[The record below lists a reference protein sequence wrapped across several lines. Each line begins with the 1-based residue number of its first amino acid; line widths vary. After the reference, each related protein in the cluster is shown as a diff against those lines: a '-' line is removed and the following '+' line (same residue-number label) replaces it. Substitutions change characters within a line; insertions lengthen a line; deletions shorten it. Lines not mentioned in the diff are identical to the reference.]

1 MDERN
6 DGQQERTQPT
16 EPVSPWTELGTSGT
30 VRPES
35 SDEPFSPASSQAPW
49 PAAAEQ
55 GNPPV
60 SPSGDYAPGSYSPD
74 GYVPESDP
82 PGSYGA
88 ESYGPGAYG
97 PGGYRPGGYR
107 PGGYGP
113 GGYPPGG
120 YGPGGYGSDTYPPG
134 GYGPG
139 GYIPANSWSTVPGDP
154 RRGRKVVAI
163 VAVVLM
169 LIGAGAGVGI
179 AYLSRSNQSSAAG
192 LAASPAG
199 HSLTTA
205 QIAAAVDPAVV
216 DIDTNVG
223 EGTGMIATSN
233 GEIITNNHVIEDAS
247 SIKVSID
254 NGGTYT
260 ATVVGTDAAADVAVL
275 QLEGVSGLPTVKF
288 GNSSAVSIGSSVV
301 AIGNA
306 GGQGFPSTVTAGAVT
321 ALGRTI
327 MASNDSGTTETLT
340 GMIQMDAL
348 IEPGNSGGPLV
359 DSSGDVIGMD
369 TAAASADGATPIGFA
384 LPINRVLQIANDI
397 SHGKGGQGIV
407 IGAVA
412 FLGVE
417 GQTVSLQQGSASET
431 GVGLEYVDPGSPAY
445 LAGIQEGDVI
455 VAFDGHATPTLSQLA
470 TLIHRLRPGD
480 RAHVTFDN
488 LIGGTETVTVTLAAA
503 PPV

>member
-1 MDERN
+1 M
-6 DGQQERTQPT
+6 
-16 EPVSPWTELGTSGT
+16 
-30 VRPES
+30 PES
-35 SDEPFSPASSQAPW
+35 
-49 PAAAEQ
+49 
-55 GNPPV
+55 GPP
-60 SPSGDYAPGSYSPD
+60 GGYGPGSY
-74 GYVPESDP
+74 P
-82 PGSYGA
+82 PGGYGA
-88 ESYGPGAYG
+88 QSYGPGAYG
-97 PGGYRPGGYR
+97 AA
-107 PGGYGP
+107 GYGP
-113 GGYPPGG
+113 S
-120 YGPGGYGSDTYPPG
+120 GYGSDTYPPG
-134 GYGPG
+134 GYGPS
-139 GYIPANSWSTVPGDP
+139 GYVPADSWSTGPGGP

-205 QIAAAVDPAVV
+205 QIATAVDPAVV

-233 GEIITNNHVIEDAS
+233 GEIVTNNHVIEGAS
-247 SIKVSID
+247 SIKVLID

-260 ATVVGTDAAADVAVL
+260 ATAVGTDAAADVAVL
-275 QLEGVSGLPTVKF
+275 QLEGVSSLPTVKF

-327 MASNDSGTTETLT
+327 MASNDSGVTETLT

-397 SHGKGGQGIV
+397 YHDKGGQGIV

-455 VAFDGHATPTLSQLA
+455 VAFDGHATPTLSELA
-470 TLIHRLRPGD
+470 TLIHKMRPGD

-488 LIGGTETVTVTLAAA
+488 LIGGTQTVTVTLVAA